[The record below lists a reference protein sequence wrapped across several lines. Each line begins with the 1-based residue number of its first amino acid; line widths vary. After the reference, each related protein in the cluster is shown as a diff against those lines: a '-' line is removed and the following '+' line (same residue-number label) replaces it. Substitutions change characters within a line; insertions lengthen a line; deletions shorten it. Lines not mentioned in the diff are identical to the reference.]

1 MVDELVVVHDREVVA
16 TLSRRRGG
24 RLVLDYDADYA
35 ARPNVT
41 PLSVCLPVTATP
53 QADARVRAWLW
64 GLLPDNDAVLNRWAR
79 DFGVAGSNPFSLL
92 STPIGLDCAGAF
104 SFVPADRLG
113 EAVAGKGSVEWLT
126 DAQVAESLR
135 ELGYDRTAWLGTTPP
150 GRFSL
155 AGVQAKTALLWDGE
169 RWGRPS
175 GATATSH
182 ILKPAIAGLDDHDLN
197 EHLCLRAAREVG
209 LPTVDTRVWTFEDQ
223 SAIVVRRYDRLER
236 DGRQI
241 RVHQEDLCQ
250 AFGLAPNLKYQ
261 ADGGPSPR
269 RIVELLRMAMPA
281 RPADRAVRDF
291 TDALVW
297 NWIIAGTD
305 AHAKNYSLLLSGD
318 SVRLAPFYD
327 IASALPYDGMPIQ
340 KLRLAMKLGGHYELR
355 TTPSTWRRLAAD
367 VGLAVDEVTERAQ
380 LLVERA
386 PDAFAVAGRAADVA
400 DLDSALPSR
409 LLDAVTARAK
419 DCARSLSGNG

>member
-1 MVDELVVVHDREVVA
+1 MVDELLVVHDREVVA
-16 TLSRRRGG
+16 TLARRRGG
-24 RLVLDYDADYA
+24 GIVLEYDADYMR
-35 ARPNVT
+35 RPDAT
-41 PLSVCLPVTATP
+41 PLSVCLPTAVATH
-53 QADARVRAWLW
+53 ADAKVRDWLW

-92 STPIGLDCAGAF
+92 SSPIGLDCAGAF
-104 SFVPADRLG
+104 SFVPADRRD
-113 EAVAGKGSVEWLT
+113 EATAGGRSVEWLT
-126 DAQVAESLR
+126 ETQVADSLR
-135 ELGYDRTAWLGTTPP
+135 ELGFDRTAWLGTTPP

-155 AGVQAKTALLWDGE
+155 AGVQAKTALLWDGK

-182 ILKPAIAGLDDHDLN
+182 IIKPAIAGLDDHDLN
-197 EHLCLRAAREVG
+197 EHLCLRAAREIG
-209 LPTVDTRVWTFEDQ
+209 LPTVDTQVQTFEDQ
-223 SAIVVRRYDRLER
+223 SAIVVRRYDRIER

-250 AFGLAPNLKYQ
+250 AFGLTPNLKYQ

-269 RIVELLRMAMPA
+269 RIADLLRIAMPA
-281 RPADRAVRDF
+281 LAADRAVRDF

-327 IASALPYDGMPIQ
+327 IASALPYDDMPIQ
-340 KLRLAMKLGGHYELR
+340 KLRLAMKFGGHYSLE
-355 TTPSTWRRLAAD
+355 TMPSTWRRLAAD
-367 VGLAVDEVTERAQ
+367 VGLPVDEVTQRARR
-380 LLVERA
+380 LVEGA
-386 PDAFAVAGRAADVA
+386 SEAFAVAARANDVA
-400 DLDSALPSR
+400 DLDSGLPSR
-409 LLDAVTARAK
+409 LLDAVAARAK
-419 DCARSLSGNG
+419 QCARSL